1 MKMKKILY
9 ILAAAICILASCEK
23 FKTVDEKIVGDWHCS
38 SADIEAEIYVTFNAD
53 KTFVLYQQ
61 ITQGAFRVY
70 NGTYQIAESED
81 GSGHV
86 LSGEY
91 NDGKAW
97 GAQYELSMAD
107 SKVMTLT
114 AEGIT
119 ETYEKLK
126 EGIPTE
132 VKGSSA
138 VVVKSE
144 GSDVAPF
151 L

>member
-1 MKMKKILY
+1 MKKILY
-9 ILAAAICILASCEK
+9 ILAAAVFMLTSCEK
-23 FKTVDEKIVGDWHCS
+23 FKTVEEKIVGDWHCS
-38 SADIEAEIYVTFNAD
+38 SAAIEAEIYVTFSAD

-70 NGTYQIAESED
+70 NGTYQISDSED
-81 GSGHV
+81 GTKHI

-91 NDGKAW
+91 NDGALW
-97 GAQYELSMAD
+97 GAEYELEMAD

-119 ETYEKLK
+119 ETYSKLK
-126 EGIPTE
+126 EGIPAE
-132 VKGSSA
+132 VKESSA

-144 GSDVAPF
+144 GGDEVPF

>member
-1 MKMKKILY
+1 MKKILY
-9 ILAAAICILASCEK
+9 ILAAAICMLTSCEK
-23 FKTVDEKIVGDWHCS
+23 LKSVEDKIVGDWHCS
-38 SADIEAEIYVTFNAD
+38 STSIEAEIYVTFSAD

-70 NGTYQIAESED
+70 NGTYQIGEGAEGTKD
-81 GSGHV
+81 V
-86 LSGEY
+86 LTGEY
-91 NDGKAW
+91 NDGTPW
-97 GAQYELSMAD
+97 GAVYELEMAD
-107 SKVMTLT
+107 SKIMTLT

-126 EGIPTE
+126 EGIPSE

-138 VVVKSE
+138 IVVKSE
-144 GSDVAPF
+144 GGDEVPF